1 MEVLIGALVR
11 HALTAAAG
19 AGFVVSTDLQ
29 GHIISAL
36 VGLATIGWSFY
47 QKKKAK

>member
-1 MEVLIGALVR
+1 MQVIIGALVR

-19 AGFVVSTDLQ
+19 AGFVVSDDLQ
-29 GHIISAL
+29 AQIVSAL
-36 VGLATIGWSFY
+36 VGLATVGWSFY

>member
-1 MEVLIGALVR
+1 MQVLIGALVR

-19 AGFVVSTDLQ
+19 AGFIVSDDLQ
-29 GHIISAL
+29 AQIVSVL
-36 VGLATIGWSFY
+36 VGLATVGWSLY

>member
-1 MEVLIGALVR
+1 MQVIIGAFVR

-19 AGFVVSTDLQ
+19 AGFIVSDDVQ

-36 VGLATIGWSFY
+36 VGLSTVAWSLY